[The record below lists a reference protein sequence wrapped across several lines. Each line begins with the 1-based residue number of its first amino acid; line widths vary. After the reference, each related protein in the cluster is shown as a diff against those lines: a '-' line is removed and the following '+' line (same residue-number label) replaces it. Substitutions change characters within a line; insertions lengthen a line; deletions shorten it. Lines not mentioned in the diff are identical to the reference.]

1 MRRTMSSETP
11 PENTAPAAAPHVKT
25 VLKLAKAMQR
35 NAVLVAVPLAVV
47 AVVLSAVLRGTGG
60 LIGSLIGVVL
70 GLALGFIGTAVM
82 RGTAQTTPAGVMIGA
97 MTSFAGKFVV
107 LLVFLLVFR
116 NTTLFD
122 GRTFAFSLLAVT
134 LGWVAGEVV
143 GFIRAKAPSVDV

>member
-1 MRRTMSSETP
+1 
-11 PENTAPAAAPHVKT
+11 
-25 VLKLAKAMQR
+25 
-35 NAVLVAVPLAVV
+35 
-47 AVVLSAVLRGTGG
+47 VLSAVLRGTGG
-60 LIGSLIGVVL
+60 LIGSLIGAVL

-116 NTTLFD
+116 DTTLFD
-122 GRTFAFSLLAVT
+122 NRTFAFTLLAVT